1 MGGAPVWVSALALV
15 VAAIVLLVIGGP
27 FTRLVDRL
35 ADRTG
40 LGETLAGIVLV
51 GAVTALPGLV
61 TSILGAAQGDAVFS
75 MNNALG
81 GIALQTTFIALA
93 DLVYRRANLEHAAA
107 SLPNLLAPIGL
118 SIMLGTVL
126 IAGIGPQFDVL
137 QVHPASVLLV
147 FLYLYWLRLSRKV
160 GANPMW
166 RVTPTRNTRR
176 DEPDPASERPGESMA
191 AMWTKFAAMAAVVSA
206 TGYVVGESGL
216 AVIQQ
221 TGMSGGVVGAVFTG
235 FITSLPELVTVLYA
249 VRIRALHLALGDII
263 GGNGFD
269 VLFLSFSDVAYRQG
283 TVYGAMTP
291 QVMLM
296 TVLGIVLNLLVAAGL
311 IRRQEH
317 GIGFEGVA
325 MFAAYVIGVVF
336 LVSMG

>member
-1 MGGAPVWVSALALV
+1 MDGSPVWAGALV
-15 VAAIVLLVIGGP
+15 MIAAAVVLLVVGGP

-40 LGETLAGIVLV
+40 LGETLAGIILV
-51 GAVTALPGLV
+51 GAVTALPGLI
-61 TSILGAAQGDAVFS
+61 TSILGAARGDAAFA

-93 DLVYRRANLEHAAA
+93 DLFYRRANLEHAAA
-107 SLPNLLAPIGL
+107 SLPNLLAPVGL

-126 IAGIGPQFDVL
+126 VSGVGPQFDVMG
-137 QVHPASVLLV
+137 VHPASVLLV
-147 FLYLYWLRLSRKV
+147 LLYVYWLRLSRRV
-160 GANPMW
+160 GSHPMW
-166 RVTPTRNTRR
+166 RVTPTRNTRQ

-191 AMWTKFAAMAAVVSA
+191 AMWAKFAALAAVVSV
-206 TGYVVGESGL
+206 TGYAVGEAGL
-216 AVIQQ
+216 AMIEQ
-221 TGMSGGVVGAVFTG
+221 TGLSGGVVGAVVTG
-235 FITSLPELVTVLYA
+235 FVTSLPELVTVLYA

-269 VLFLSFSDVAYRQG
+269 VLFLSAADLVYREG
-283 TVYGAMTP
+283 PIYGAMTP
-291 QVMLM
+291 QVELLIG
-296 TVLGIVLNLLVAAGL
+296 LGIVLNLLVAAGL

-325 MFAAYVIGVVF
+325 MFGAYVIGTAF
-336 LVSMG
+336 LVAMG